1 MRKRVLLWAMLCLF
15 LSVTT
20 GVYAVE
26 DVQTALSIPETYKQK
41 GGDSYPMTLSIALPT
56 DYKQNIKTFSLSFL
70 VDKSVRVDDFK
81 LDGPLSD
88 NDYRLSA
95 TKSGD
100 GPGQEIITLIIPDV
114 RNLRGEEMTLK
125 LNGKFKKGVK
135 NINEVK
141 MSYAYSIVERSGKTK
156 SIQKDVTS
164 EKGQPKPS
172 GLFTVDPIEPTDN
185 TLTGKAPKKTRVR
198 VFRGRT
204 LIGSGVAKN
213 NGTFAIVINPQ
224 PEGAE
229 LSFEFASG
237 KTEETVKVKVQGA
250 KEVPAEE
257 SPTRKKMQDYL
268 DVLKSVPT
276 SNSPHVDQLQI
287 NAAMA
292 TAEFALAK
300 DETYPGEMASVQ
312 KALEEA
318 LKVARPGYM
327 TGYPDKTFKPKN
339 AMTRAEVSAVFTRIM
354 THGEK
359 VGAFSSFRDI
369 DDSKWYA
376 SSVGYM
382 EKKGLINGY
391 KDGTFKPQ
399 KTITRAEFA
408 RILAGYANL
417 TPINGG
423 TDYRDVKSSHWASG
437 YIAAVEQAGL
447 MSGRGKGRFA
457 PSENITRQEVCVAL
471 NKAQGREANKEFLDT
486 YAVNSFKDVNK
497 SMWSYYHILEA
508 TGQPQ

>member
-26 DVQTALSIPETYKQK
+26 DVQTTLSLPKTYQQK
-41 GGDSYPMTLSIALPT
+41 GGDSYPMSLAITLPT
-56 DYKQNIKTFSLSFL
+56 DYRQNLKTFSLSFL

-95 TKSGD
+95 SKSD
-100 GPGQEIITLIIPDV
+100 GPKQEIITLVIPDAKNV
-114 RNLRGEEMTLK
+114 RGRELNLI

-141 MSYAYSIVERSGKTK
+141 MSYAYSVVDTKGKAK
-156 SIQKDVTS
+156 SIQRDVVS

-172 GLFTVDPIEPTDN
+172 GLFTVDTIEPTDN
-185 TLTGKAPKKTRVR
+185 TLTGKAPAKTRVR
-198 VFRGRT
+198 VFNGRT
-204 LIGSGVAKN
+204 LIGSGVAKS
-213 NGTFAIVINPQ
+213 NGTFAIVVNPQ
-224 PEGAE
+224 AEGSE
-229 LSFEFASG
+229 LSFEFALG
-237 KTEETVKVKVQGA
+237 KQNETVKVKV
-250 KEVPAEE
+250 KSAEKIRTG
-257 SPTRKKMQDYL
+257 SNPNRKKMQDYL
-268 DVLKSVPT
+268 DMVKSVPLKNGT
-276 SNSPHVDQLQI
+276 HVEHLQI
-287 NAAMA
+287 NAAVA

-300 DETYPGEMASVQ
+300 EESYPGEMASVQ

-339 AMTRAEVSAVFTRIM
+339 AMSRAEVSAVFTRIL
-354 THGEK
+354 TRGEK
-359 VGAFSSFRDI
+359 VGAFSSFKDI

-391 KDGTFKPQ
+391 QDGTFKPQ
-399 KTITRAEFA
+399 KTITRAEFS

-417 TPINGG
+417 QPMQGG
-423 TDYRDVKSSHWASG
+423 SPYKDVKSDHWASG
-437 YIAAVEQAGL
+437 YIAAVESAGL
-447 MSGRGKGRFA
+447 MSGRGDGRFA
-457 PSENITRQEVCVAL
+457 PSANITRQEVCAAI
-471 NKAQGREANKEFLDT
+471 NKALGREANKNFLDT
-486 YAVNSFKDVNK
+486 YAVNSFKDVSK
-497 SMWSYYHILEA
+497 DMWSYYQILEA

>member
-20 GVYAVE
+20 GVYAIE
-26 DVQTALSIPETYKQK
+26 DVQTTLSLPETYQQK
-41 GGDSYPMTLSIALPT
+41 GGDSYPMALSITLPT
-56 DYKQNIKTFSLSFL
+56 DYKRNIKTFSLSFL
-70 VDKSVRVDDFK
+70 VDKSVRVDDFN
-81 LDGPLSD
+81 LEGSLSD

-95 TKSGD
+95 TKDD
-100 GPGQEIITLIIPDV
+100 GEGQEIITLVIPDV
-114 RNLRGEEMTLK
+114 KNVRGREMTLH

-135 NINEVK
+135 NIDEVK
-141 MSYAYSIVERSGKTK
+141 MTYAVGVVDPAGKARSTQKEIV
-156 SIQKDVTS
+156 S

-237 KTEETVKVKVQGA
+237 KREETIKVSVQGEKPA
-250 KEVPAEE
+250 PAEE
-257 SPTRKKMQDYL
+257 NPSRKKMQDYL

-276 SNSPHVDQLQI
+276 TDRPHVDQLQI
-287 NAAMA
+287 NAALA

-300 DETYPGEMASVQ
+300 EESYPGEMEGVQ

-318 LKVARPGYM
+318 MKVARPGYM
-327 TGYPDKTFKPKN
+327 TGYPDKSFKPKK

-354 THGEK
+354 THGETI
-359 VGAFSSFRDI
+359 GAFSSFTDI

-376 SSVGYM
+376 SSIGYM
-382 EKKGLINGY
+382 EKKGLITGY

-417 TPINGG
+417 SPISGG
-423 TDYRDVKSSHWASG
+423 TAYRDVKSSHWASG

-457 PSENITRQEVCVAL
+457 PSENITRQEVCAAL
-471 NKAQGREANKEFLDT
+471 NKALGRDANKEFLDT
-486 YAVNSFKDVNK
+486 YAVNSFKDVKK
-497 SMWSYYHILEA
+497 SMWSYYQILEA